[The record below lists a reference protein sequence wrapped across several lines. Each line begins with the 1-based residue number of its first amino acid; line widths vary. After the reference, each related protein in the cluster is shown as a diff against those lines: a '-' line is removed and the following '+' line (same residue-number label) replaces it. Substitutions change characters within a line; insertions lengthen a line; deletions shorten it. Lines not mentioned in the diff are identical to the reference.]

1 MGDFAGAMTGSGRG
15 RGRGLGELVLDG
27 GGWMRVKWGYE

>member
-1 MGDFAGAMTGSGRG
+1 MGDFAGAMTGSG